1 MRKITA
7 KICFLVMLLSQSAHS
22 LAYSDESEKA
32 LHKIHFQYQ
41 MFCQGCHVGDGRGGK
56 DVPDMRNH
64 IGAFLTIPQG
74 RDYLIQVPGSANAAI
89 NDVDL
94 ANLMNWIVVEFG
106 GKSTPDGFER
116 FTSEEVGRLRQSPLT
131 EVTEY
136 RKWLVQQIAL
146 NKGTKKEESQ

>member
-1 MRKITA
+1 MRHITA
-7 KICFLVMLLSQSAHS
+7 KICFFVMLFSMSTYS
-22 LAYSDESEKA
+22 LAYVEESERA

-41 MFCQGCHVGDGRGGK
+41 MFCQGCHVSDGRGGK

-89 NDVDL
+89 NDADL
-94 ANLMNWIVVEFG
+94 ANLMNWIVVKFG
-106 GKSTPDGFER
+106 GESTPDNFKPY
-116 FTSEEVGRLRQSPLT
+116 TSEEVGRLRQSPLT

-146 NKGTKKEESQ
+146 NKETKIEESQ